1 MGQKKDSEI
10 SLFKGAVVVML
21 LALVGLLIIQ
31 YYWMNAITNLRKSI
45 VTENIFMAFN
55 ESVNEI
61 MLSRYE
67 ENEDVPMPELLD
79 VPVEEMVRYK
89 ELVDNTLNYYL
100 TLAGVDVTYYWAVV
114 ERGSTEIVM
123 GNHNQYEGTDLRSVQ
138 VFRASPIYY
147 QMPYELV
154 VRFADSSWQT
164 PSVIFYTMGVSLSC
178 MVVLIVG
185 TILNLRL
192 HLKRQRELDFWM
204 DFIGN
209 MVHEFKT
216 PMSSISLASEL
227 IMKTNVIHDPGRVV
241 QYSSLIYRENSHLK
255 QMIDKLLRAISLD
268 MGVLTLKLSE
278 VDIHQEIMYLTEPF
292 SLKAEEK
299 GGVLTLNLDATDY
312 VLNIDKMHVL
322 NAITNLL
329 DNAIKYTD
337 EKPDIVVETRS
348 DSEGIYI
355 KVTDNGIGI
364 PQESLN
370 KLFDKFY
377 RVRSARSYSDSGYGL
392 GLFYVAYI
400 MHAHKGTVHV
410 TSKMDKGSSFELFF
424 PHFTETK

>member
-1 MGQKKDSEI
+1 MNKKKDNEI

-21 LALVGLLIIQ
+21 FALVGVLIIQ
-31 YYWMNAITNLRKSI
+31 NYWMNAIINLRKSI

-55 ESVNEI
+55 ESANEI
-61 MLSRYE
+61 LLSRYE
-67 ENEDVPMPELLD
+67 ENKEGPMPELLD
-79 VPVEEMVRYK
+79 VPVEEMLQYK
-89 ELVDNTLNYYL
+89 DLVENTLNYYL
-100 TLAGVDVTYYWAVV
+100 TLAEIDVPYYWAVAK
-114 ERGSTEIVM
+114 RGNTEIIM
-123 GNHNQYEGTDLRSVQ
+123 GNYDQYEGADLKALQ
-138 VFRASPIYY
+138 AFRASPIYH
-147 QMPYELV
+147 QMPYELI
-154 VRFADSSWQT
+154 VRFANSSWQT

-178 MVVLIVG
+178 MIILIAG

-227 IMKTNVIHDPGRVV
+227 IMKTNVIHDPERII

-278 VDIHQEIMYLTEPF
+278 VDVHQEITYLFEPF
-292 SLKAEEK
+292 SLKAEER
-299 GGVLTLNLDATDY
+299 GGTLALYLNATNY
-312 VLNIDKMHVL
+312 ILNADRMHVI
-322 NAITNLL
+322 NVITNLL

-348 DSEGIYI
+348 TQEGLYI

-364 PQESLN
+364 PQDSLN

-392 GLFYVAYI
+392 GLFYVSYI
-400 MHAHKGTVHV
+400 MHAHKGHVHV
-410 TSKMDKGSSFELFF
+410 TSKIDKGSSFELFF
-424 PHFTETK
+424 PLPL